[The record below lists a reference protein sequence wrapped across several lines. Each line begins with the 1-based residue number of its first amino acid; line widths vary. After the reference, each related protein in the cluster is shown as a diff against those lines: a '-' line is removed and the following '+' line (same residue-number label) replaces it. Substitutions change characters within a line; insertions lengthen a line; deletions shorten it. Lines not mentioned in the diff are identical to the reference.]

1 MESPQGAHRIARA
14 HRPPLSML
22 PPPPS
27 SVLATPPAEAGPVG
41 PDTRPRTVVLL
52 QWVGMGDLVWH
63 VPYFRRVAQTSFGGQ
78 VSLIASPTV
87 FAPQLVGHEPWVRE
101 IIDFDRHPRRHE
113 GRQGRH
119 RGVLG
124 LFRMGLELREKR
136 FDRIVLFT
144 NYTNRS
150 LVAVTAKIPERLGY
164 GTRWL
169 QRRLLSHGPWIRRYT
184 GPAVGAYEDATTFAM
199 AHGWC
204 DAPIVPSLVV
214 RPEALTRVQ
223 ARVQGLPQPM
233 HALCIGSSEP
243 YKQWGTGNFTAL
255 AAEIARAGH
264 GVLLIAGPAER
275 EMAQAILRGVEPAL
289 RTRILDVTDGSVAET
304 VAAMSLMRT
313 CVGNDTGGVQI
324 AAAVGTPTWV
334 ILGPRPRLEHDP
346 GKLHLLTA
354 GSLADIHPGDVARI
368 ALAQAA

>member
-1 MESPQGAHRIARA
+1 
-14 HRPPLSML
+14 ML
-22 PPPPS
+22 QTG
-27 SVLATPPAEAGPVG
+27 TPPGTEPSMGV
-41 PDTRPRTVVLL
+41 DTRPRTAVML

-63 VPYFRRVAQTSFGGQ
+63 VPYFRRVALTSFGGQ
-78 VSLIASPTV
+78 ASLIASPTV
-87 FAPQLVGHEPWVRE
+87 FAQQLVGHEPWVGD

-124 LFRMGLELREKR
+124 LFRMGFELREKR

-150 LVAVTAKIPERLGY
+150 LVAVAAQIPERLGY

-169 QRRLLSHGPWIRRYT
+169 QRRLLTHGPWIERYT
-184 GPAVGAYEDATTFAM
+184 GPAVGAYEDATMFAI

-204 DAPIVPSLVV
+204 DAPIVPNLVV
-214 RPEALTRVQ
+214 RAEALARVR
-223 ARVQGLPQPM
+223 ARVQGLPQPL

-255 AAEIARAGH
+255 AAELARAGH

-289 RTRILDVTDGSVAET
+289 RARILDATDGSVSDT

-313 CVGNDTGGVQI
+313 CLGNDTGGVQI

-334 ILGPRPRLEHDP
+334 MLGPRPRLEHDP
-346 GKLHLLTA
+346 GKLHMLTA
-354 GSLADIHPGDVARI
+354 PSLADIQPGDVARI
-368 ALAQAA
+368 ALAQA

>member
-1 MESPQGAHRIARA
+1 M
-14 HRPPLSML
+14 PPTQL
-22 PPPPS
+22 P
-27 SVLATPPAEAGPVG
+27 ATV
-41 PDTRPRTVVLL
+41 DTRPRTVVLL

-63 VPYFRRVAQTSFGGQ
+63 VPYFRRVAQTSFGDQ

-87 FAPQLVGHEPWVRE
+87 FARQLVGHEAWVRE

-124 LFRMGLELREKR
+124 LFRMGVELREQQ

-150 LVAVTAKIPERLGY
+150 LVALAAKIPERLGY
-164 GTRWL
+164 GTTWL
-169 QRRLLSHGPWIRRYT
+169 QRRLLSHGPWIQRYT
-184 GPAVGAYEDATTFAM
+184 GPAVGAYEDATMFAM
-199 AHGWC
+199 ANGWC

-214 RPEALTRVQ
+214 RPEAL
-223 ARVQGLPQPM
+223 ARVQERVQRLPRPM

-243 YKQWGTGNFTAL
+243 YKQWGTENFAVL
-255 AAEIARAGH
+255 AAELARAGH

-275 EMAQAILRGVEPAL
+275 EMAQAILQHVEPAL
-289 RTRILDVTDGSVAET
+289 RSSILDATDGSVADT
-304 VAAMSLMRT
+304 VAAMSLVRT
-313 CVGNDTGGVQI
+313 CLGNDTGGVQI

-346 GKLHLLTA
+346 QKLHMLTA
-354 GSLADIHPGDVARI
+354 PRLCDIRPADVARI

>member
-1 MESPQGAHRIARA
+1 MVSP
-14 HRPPLSML
+14 
-22 PPPPS
+22 
-27 SVLATPPAEAGPVG
+27 EG
-41 PDTRPRTVVLL
+41 PDTRPRTAVML

-63 VPYFRRVAQTSFGGQ
+63 VPYFRRVAQTSLGGQ

-87 FAPQLVGHEPWVRE
+87 FARQLIGHEAWVGD

-124 LFRMGLELREKR
+124 LFRMGFELRER
-136 FDRIVLFT
+136 QFDRIVLFT

-150 LVAVTAKIPERLGY
+150 LVAVTAQIPERLGY

-169 QRRLLSHGPWIRRYT
+169 QRRLLSHGPWIQRYT
-184 GPAVGAYEDATTFAM
+184 GPAVGTYEDATRFAI
-199 AHGWC
+199 AQGWC

-214 RPEALTRVQ
+214 RPEALERVR
-223 ARVQGLPQPM
+223 ARVQGLRRPM

-243 YKQWGTGNFTAL
+243 YKQWGTDNFAAL
-255 AAEIARAGH
+255 AGEIARAGH
-264 GVLLIAGPAER
+264 GVLLIAGPAEH
-275 EMAQAILRGVEPAL
+275 EMAQAILQRVEPAL
-289 RTRILDVTDGSVAET
+289 RSRILDVTDGTVAET

-313 CVGNDTGGVQI
+313 CLGNDTGGVQI

-334 ILGPRPRLEHDP
+334 MLGPRPRLEHDP
-346 GKLHLLTA
+346 QTLHMLTA
-354 GSLADIHPGDVARI
+354 PSLADIKPDRKSVV
-368 ALAQAA
+368 

>member
-1 MESPQGAHRIARA
+1 MVSP
-14 HRPPLSML
+14 
-22 PPPPS
+22 
-27 SVLATPPAEAGPVG
+27 EG
-41 PDTRPRTVVLL
+41 PDTRPRTAVML

-63 VPYFRRVAQTSFGGQ
+63 VPYFRRVAQTSLGGQ

-87 FAPQLVGHEPWVRE
+87 FARQLVGHEAWVGD

-124 LFRMGLELREKR
+124 LFRMGFELRER
-136 FDRIVLFT
+136 QFDRIVLFT

-150 LVAVTAKIPERLGY
+150 LVAVTAQIPERLGY

-169 QRRLLSHGPWIRRYT
+169 QRRLLSHGPWIQRYT
-184 GPAVGAYEDATTFAM
+184 GPAVGTYEDATRFAI
-199 AHGWC
+199 AQGWC

-214 RPEALTRVQ
+214 RPEALERVR

-243 YKQWGTGNFTAL
+243 YKQWGTDNFAAL
-255 AAEIARAGH
+255 AGEIARAGH
-264 GVLLIAGPAER
+264 GVLLIAGPAEH
-275 EMAQAILRGVEPAL
+275 EMAQAILQRVEPAL
-289 RTRILDVTDGSVAET
+289 RSRILDVTDGTVAET

-313 CVGNDTGGVQI
+313 CLGNDTGGVQI

-334 ILGPRPRLEHDP
+334 MLGPRPLLNHDP
-346 GKLHLLTA
+346 KTLHNLVA
-354 GSLADIHPGDVARI
+354 PNLADIQPADVARI